1 MDTDERERYHH
12 RPISCGL
19 RAKEDKMSTNG
30 ARRPRSAALQR
41 RRLGRELRSLR
52 RAAGL
57 SQTEVGA
64 ELYRSSATV
73 SRVERGRVG
82 VTPRDVRDMLRLY
95 GVEDQRQELVH
106 LALEARKRDSFW
118 QAYGDVP
125 PEHRTYVELEQ
136 SAVSIRQYECLAVP
150 GLLQS
155 REYATALSKAVFPN
169 GTARH
174 VAQHVEL
181 RLSRQALLVDDDP
194 PRFEAVLDEGVL
206 HRLVGGR
213 KVMAD
218 QLSRLAD
225 AAELPNVALLVI
237 PFDTGAHGGM
247 AGAFTMLG
255 FRDPADRDELYFE
268 YSAGERMASAPSEVR
283 RHAQLFAGLRHTA
296 LPSEESVAR
305 IRALAA
311 RLRGS

>member
-1 MDTDERERYHH
+1 
-12 RPISCGL
+12 
-19 RAKEDKMSTNG
+19 MSTNG
-30 ARRPRSAALQR
+30 AYRPRSAALQR

-155 REYATALSKAVFPN
+155 RDYATALSKAIFPN
-169 GTARH
+169 ATARH

-206 HRLVGGR
+206 RVLGGR
-213 KVMAD
+213 AD
-218 QLSRLAD
+218 GERPLGGPAPRPALRRLA
-225 AAELPNVALLVI
+225 
-237 PFDTGAHGGM
+237 AHGASTGGRRWLASVPWPRGSGAPGRCWTWRGPP
-247 AGAFTMLG
+247 AGRRTRLDAP
-255 FRDPADRDELYFE
+255 RAR
-268 YSAGERMASAPSEVR
+268 SAA
-283 RHAQLFAGLRHTA
+283 
-296 LPSEESVAR
+296 
-305 IRALAA
+305 IRAA
-311 RLRGS
+311 RS